1 MKKQK
6 IITSIFL
13 TLILSSCG
21 FLNKSE
27 TPEETS
33 SSTTPDSMLE
43 ADAASTKPE
52 VKSEFESS
60 SDDLFAESNSKEPA
74 SAAEPAAEPTVAK
87 TDEPSNITTNQDQP
101 IQIEEVKPIITEEK
115 LAIETPTQA
124 SGPQKYKV
132 QKGETLM
139 QISFKLYG
147 DVSRWKELKQMNSN
161 KFSKNTF
168 LTPNSELNYMP
179 PAQEFIWNP
188 KGTAYLI
195 KSGETLGTISNS
207 VYQTPKKWK
216 KIWENNK
223 PLIKNPNIIYAG
235 FTVFYPAAG
244 EVAEANTS
252 LEINKIDQEIS
263 NIQSSTERTTTD
275 ISPLAE

>member
-13 TLILSSCG
+13 TLVLSSCG
-21 FLNKSE
+21 FLNKSD

-52 VKSEFESS
+52 VKSEVESS
-60 SDDLFAESNSKEPA
+60 SDDLFAETNSKEPA
-74 SAAEPAAEPTVAK
+74 SAAETALAK
-87 TDEPSNITTNQDQP
+87 TDGPSNITTNQDQP

-124 SGPQKYKV
+124 SGLQKYKV

-195 KSGETLGTISNS
+195 KTGETLGTISNS

-244 EVAEANTS
+244 DVAEANS
-252 LEINKIDQEIS
+252 NLEINKIDQEIS